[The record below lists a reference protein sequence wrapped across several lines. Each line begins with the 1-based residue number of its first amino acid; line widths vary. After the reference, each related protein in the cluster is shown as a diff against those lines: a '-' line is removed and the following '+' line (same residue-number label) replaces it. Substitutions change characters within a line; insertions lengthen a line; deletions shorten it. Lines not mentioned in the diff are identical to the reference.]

1 MTGQKPEPIEEIR
14 KRFKD
19 EWLLIKVTKHD
30 KNGFPVEGILLLHT
44 ADKRELH
51 EAILN
56 LREQGEMGELMSWFE
71 GPLVP
76 EGWEVILSAF
86 SSL

>member
-1 MTGQKPEPIEEIR
+1 MDEQKPELIEEIR

-30 KNGFPVEGILLLHT
+30 KNGLPVEGILLFHSP
-44 ADKRELH
+44 DKKALH
-51 EAILN
+51 ETIIN
-56 LREQGEMGELMSWFE
+56 LRQQGERGELMSWFE

-76 EGWEVILSAF
+76 EGGEVVLSVF
-86 SSL
+86 CKI